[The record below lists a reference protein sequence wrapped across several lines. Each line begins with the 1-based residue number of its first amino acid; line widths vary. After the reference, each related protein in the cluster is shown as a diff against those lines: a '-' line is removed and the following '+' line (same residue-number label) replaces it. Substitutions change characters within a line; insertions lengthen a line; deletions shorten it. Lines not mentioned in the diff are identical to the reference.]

1 MVEYIEKEVK
11 QYSNRLRVNIVKS
24 DGMVKGEKIVLL
36 KVDDFKNLLSDYEN
50 LQGKVKMLENQ
61 QTNIKDLLEINA
73 DAIHQ
78 NYKNELENKDK
89 QIKEKDDEIKDI
101 NALCSKYNVQMN
113 GLSLID
119 MVIRKK
125 HKKLIDDFQ
134 EKIWI
139 DNNMDRVTDVD
150 VLPGSEDKT

>member
-1 MVEYIEKEVK
+1 
-11 QYSNRLRVNIVKS
+11 
-24 DGMVKGEKIVLL
+24 
-36 KVDDFKNLLSDYEN
+36 
-50 LQGKVKMLENQ
+50 
-61 QTNIKDLLEINA
+61 
-73 DAIHQ
+73 
-78 NYKNELENKDK
+78 
-89 QIKEKDDEIKDI
+89 
-101 NALCSKYNVQMN
+101 MN